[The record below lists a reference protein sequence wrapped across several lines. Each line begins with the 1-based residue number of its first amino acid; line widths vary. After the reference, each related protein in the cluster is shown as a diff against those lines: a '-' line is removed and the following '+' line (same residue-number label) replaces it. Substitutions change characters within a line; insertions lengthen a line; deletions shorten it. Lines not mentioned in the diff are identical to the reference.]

1 MAIPRRPLRG
11 AFTVV
16 LPIIALGLIAVVSF
30 AVRPSRDDSP
40 DITTATTGDPVLV
53 YAEFGMNE
61 DQIYLAAPDRLT
73 ERSLLATV
81 AHAPGWGI
89 NPASQVAGSLV
100 AYTVLP
106 DSSTPERD
114 TPAEL
119 WLINIET
126 RNKTRLARDADL
138 LVSPVFVDEGAAL
151 VYRRSAGSQ
160 QELVRV
166 DLDAQTSLAV
176 HAENTSF
183 GVFPV
188 GVDARGALLFAR
200 LSTAGTDLY
209 RVRRGEDA
217 EFVFHISDDI
227 ARDFQLSPDGEALS
241 YLAPV
246 YTAERVAFRA
256 HVVAIEEASEQPLAM
271 TADASGEQYG
281 PVWTPSGTGVTVGQ
295 EALARDAEPAV
306 VLSTDGSSIE
316 PLPAPARGFDVPLG
330 WSADGRFL
338 AVRSFDGKNST
349 QPGFEST
356 VIIDSL
362 GERYQ
367 VDVPTEVIYIGW
379 YSGV

>member
-1 MAIPRRPLRG
+1 
-11 AFTVV
+11 
-16 LPIIALGLIAVVSF
+16 
-30 AVRPSRDDSP
+30 
-40 DITTATTGDPVLV
+40 
-53 YAEFGMNE
+53 MNE

-138 LVSPVFVDEGAAL
+138 LVSPVFVDEGAGL
-151 VYRRSAGSQ
+151 VYRRS
-160 QELVRV
+160 V
-166 DLDAQTSLAV
+166 DLDAQTSLTV
-176 HAENTSF
+176 HAEDTSF

-209 RVRRGEDA
+209 RVRRGEDT

-256 HVVAIEEASEQPLAM
+256 HVVAIEEASEQPLAT

-281 PVWTPSGTGVTVGQ
+281 PVWTPSGGGLTVGQ